1 MSMNKTAAAFVAGA
15 VLTAAALLY
24 SNLHGPTAAF
34 FAGVAVVL
42 VAQLG
47 GLQIHFERRASK
59 PVRNSRTAKAAAP
72 VAPVAPVSPVE
83 SDVALALVTL
93 KVRKDTAA
101 AAAARAVALK
111 PTGNFD
117 ELFRIALPFAKA

>member
-15 VLTAAALLY
+15 ILTAAALLY

-47 GLQIHFERRASK
+47 GLQIHFERRTSK
-59 PVRNSRTAKAAAP
+59 PVRNSRTAKAA
-72 VAPVAPVSPVE
+72 APVAPVSPVE